1 MVELV
6 AEKPIGN
13 KISSIAFRK
22 IKGLFGSRP
31 KFGSSHTCGKPY
43 FVAKLLHMI
52 GDQSLAKKKKQW
64 QLFGLLPRTSGLS
77 PKV

>member
-13 KISSIAFRK
+13 KIISTAFRK

-43 FVAKLLHMI
+43 FVAKLLHLI
-52 GDQSLAKKKKQW
+52 GDQSLAKKKKQ
-64 QLFGLLPRTSGLS
+64 
-77 PKV
+77 